1 MDITLVYFIYGL
13 AFFSMGLAML
23 LESGRSPLL
32 AEAAVLLPLAVF
44 GFVHGGHEWLEMFL
58 EGSQGFRSANSIWL
72 GWLRVT
78 ILLISFV
85 ALMVFALR
93 MLQPANHIGD
103 RRVNYWLVALVS
115 YSLLIFLVN
124 TLAWSNQSD
133 RITHI
138 DASLRYLLAVPAAAL
153 AGVALLRRA
162 LMGAG
167 RRQSQAELQLYRCG
181 GRLSGICCHPA
192 GCAACGCF
200 SR

>member
-58 EGSQGFRSANSIWL
+58 EGEPGFSLRELDLARLAAGHHPADFVRRSD
-72 GWLRVT
+72 GLR
-78 ILLISFV
+78 L
-85 ALMVFALR
+85 AHA
-93 MLQPANHIGD
+93 PAGEPKGD

-153 AGVALLRRA
+153 AGVALLRQASSARGEGNPRLSFSFTGAAVGFLVYAATQLSRA
-162 LMGAG
+162 A
-167 RRQSQAELQLYRCG
+167 G
-181 GRLSGICCHPA
+181 GR
-192 GCAACGCF
+192 F